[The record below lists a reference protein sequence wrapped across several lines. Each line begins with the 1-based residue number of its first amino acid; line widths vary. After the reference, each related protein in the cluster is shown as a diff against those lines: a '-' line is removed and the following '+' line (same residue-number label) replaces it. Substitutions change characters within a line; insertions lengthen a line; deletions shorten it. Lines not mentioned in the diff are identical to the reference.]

1 MENVVKNFI
10 YTGLGLVSIT
20 SEKFKTAIE
29 ELVNDE
35 KLSSEEGEKIVTDFF
50 KNTEDK
56 KNQFDTQLKDVI
68 EKVLSKFKF
77 VSKTDIEDLEAR
89 ISKLEKK

>member
-1 MENVVKNFI
+1 M
-10 YTGLGLVSIT
+10 
-20 SEKFKTAIE
+20 
-29 ELVNDE
+29 VNDE
-35 KLSSEEGEKIVTDFF
+35 KLSSEEGKKIISDFL

-56 KNQFDTQLKDVI
+56 KDQFDTQLKDVI